1 MPVFLILSFS
11 LLIIALFLAVRA
23 SGWKKWLAWG
33 DAALLS
39 VPWLVAGVGGLVL
52 SANGLAW
59 RSCVKLPCG
68 LMFVGGI
75 LLLLL
80 WTAIS
85 LARRARNWRPVAG
98 AVAACAIVTVTS
110 LLCIAV
116 AWYGL
121 LFTAI
126 WSGGDREVMVRG
138 ERMVMEYAWMDQDYY
153 AYHGLFTRGSKRVYG
168 SWELSRE
175 DFREAEQ

>member
-1 MPVFLILSFS
+1 MPVFLVFSF
-11 LLIIALFLAVRA
+11 LPLAIALLLAVKS
-23 SGWKKWLAWG
+23 SGRKRWLAWG
-33 DAALLS
+33 DAALLAM
-39 VPWLVAGVGGLVL
+39 PLLVAGAGGMIL
-52 SANGLAW
+52 SAKGLAW

-80 WTAIS
+80 WAAIS
-85 LARRARNWRPVAG
+85 LAQKARNWRPVAAALG
-98 AVAACAIVTVTS
+98 ACVIVTVAS
-110 LLCIAV
+110 LLCIV
-116 AWYGL
+116 IAWYGL

-126 WSGGDREVMVRG
+126 WSGGDREVVVRG

-153 AYHGLFTRGSKRVYG
+153 AYHGPLTRGSRRIYG

-175 DFREAEQ
+175 DFGEMER

>member
-1 MPVFLILSFS
+1 MPVFLVFSFS
-11 LLIIALFLAVRA
+11 LIVIAVLLAVKA
-23 SGWKKWLAWG
+23 SGRKRWLAWG
-33 DAALLS
+33 DATLLAG
-39 VPWLVAGVGGLVL
+39 PWLVAGVGGMVL

-75 LLLLL
+75 LLLVL
-80 WTAIS
+80 WAAVS
-85 LARRARNWRPVAG
+85 LVQRARSWRPAAAALGACVIVA
-98 AVAACAIVTVTS
+98 VTS
-110 LLCIAV
+110 LLCMVI

-126 WSGGDREVMVRG
+126 WSGGDREVVVRG

-153 AYHGLFTRGSKRVYG
+153 ACHGPLIRGSKRVYG
-168 SWELSRE
+168 SWELDRE
-175 DFREAEQ
+175 DFGEAGG